1 MGPEKDGYQVARRP
15 HSPEC
20 GPDKGQT
27 RLRPA
32 HQRPRQDAGTT
43 GAQAGLCAS
52 PELYSPI
59 RETVAGRMTGW
70 KYQNRDTIDRVESMG
85 RVMLQDE
92 GVLQHSR

>member
-1 MGPEKDGYQVARRP
+1 MGPEKDGYQVARCP

-52 PELYSPI
+52 PEPYSPI
-59 RETVAGRMTGW
+59 RETLGRRMTGW
-70 KYQNRDTIDRVESMG
+70 KYQNREGMG
-85 RVMLQDE
+85 RAMLQDAD
-92 GVLQHSR
+92 VLQHSR